1 MPGREKG
8 WVHEAPPL
16 CSLKLEACH
25 CSFEDYTY
33 LGGGGVARKAKRI
46 KFLFLTDCH
55 EIFLGTALQSKLQH
69 IKIRCLLTLYI
80 DTFLGFLL
88 RGPRGDDTLVA
99 LSTPSAQ
106 ILFSKYLSLAK
117 RNRAPWGKD

>member
-1 MPGREKG
+1 M
-8 WVHEAPPL
+8 
-16 CSLKLEACH
+16 
-25 CSFEDYTY
+25 
-33 LGGGGVARKAKRI
+33 ARKAKRI

>member
-33 LGGGGVARKAKRI
+33 LGGGGGGEEGK
-46 KFLFLTDCH
+46 
-55 EIFLGTALQSKLQH
+55 EN
-69 IKIRCLLTLYI
+69 KI
-80 DTFLGFLL
+80 
-88 RGPRGDDTLVA
+88 
-99 LSTPSAQ
+99 S
-106 ILFSKYLSLAK
+106 FSH
-117 RNRAPWGKD
+117 